1 MVCVGE
7 SVGLLLIDVVDV
19 DVGVKL
25 IVFDIVIVIVFV
37 GD

>member
-7 SVGLLLIDVVDV
+7 FVGLLLIDVVDV